1 MTIPPAVFHSV
12 YPVTDHSGIA
22 SSDRDE
28 RVPAVLVADPIS
40 AVADRLSDVVKERGL
55 KAFATGDA
63 DEAVHY
69 LRRGA
74 IDIGVIDVT
83 MCCAEG
89 ESLVD
94 YVKMHFPDVPVIA
107 TSADTSW
114 ETAQRVR
121 IDGGPVFFY
130 ALKPVEV
137 SEIREALMCAAVECA
152 RRRACVGVT

>member
-12 YPVTDHSGIA
+12 HPVTDYSGTA
-22 SSDRDE
+22 DRDRDE
-28 RVPAVLVADPIS
+28 RVLGVLIADPIS

-55 KAFATGDA
+55 KAFATEDA
-63 DEAVHY
+63 DEAAHH
-69 LRRGA
+69 LRRGL
-74 IDIGVIDVT
+74 IDVAVIDVT
-83 MCCAEG
+83 MRCTDG
-89 ESLVD
+89 DRLVD
-94 YVKMHFPDVPVIA
+94 HTKMHFPDVPVIA

-137 SEIREALMCAAVECA
+137 SEIREALMCAAAESA
-152 RRRACVGVT
+152 RRRLV